1 MGGQA
6 GYWKA
11 TGVTMTEHPTDE
23 SNAPVILRLEA
34 DPRDANRVVVT
45 YGTAAEDLITART
58 MLLHIAVVVEE
69 GLYTGQ
75 ACPAELVARLQ
86 AGDEFQ
92 REYNRA
98 LNFLAVRPRSTAE
111 VRERLR
117 RKNVAPDLIDAVIA
131 RLNRARYL
139 DDAEFARYW
148 IGERARSRPRG
159 ARLLRGELRNK
170 GVSSTLIEEAL
181 TNFEATAA
189 AEHAAQQAAALA
201 AGEMTEPDLVAGDDS
216 RELREAL
223 GLAQRKQR
231 SYSSLDP
238 VTFRRRMSGFLLRR
252 GYGYDVVSRVLKQ
265 LEATTSGQWSVVS
278 DQDGE

>member
-1 MGGQA
+1 
-6 GYWKA
+6 
-11 TGVTMTEHPTDE
+11 MTEHPTAE
-23 SNAPVILRLEA
+23 SQAAVILRLEA

-45 YGTAAEDLITART
+45 YGPPAEGLSAART
-58 MLLHIAVVVEE
+58 LLLHFAVVAEE
-69 GLYTGQ
+69 GLHTGQ
-75 ACPAELVARLQ
+75 PCPPDMVARLE

-117 RKNVAPDLIDAVIA
+117 RKNVTPDLIDAVIA
-131 RLNRARYL
+131 RLNRAQYL

-170 GVSSTLIEEAL
+170 GVSPALIEEAL
-181 TNFEATAA
+181 ATFEAEAA
-189 AEHAAQQAAALA
+189 AEHAARQVAALEDGDEA
-201 AGEMTEPDLVAGDDS
+201 DPDLVGGDDS

-223 GLAQRKQR
+223 GLAQRKLR
-231 SYSSLDP
+231 TYSNLDP

-252 GYGYDVVSRVLKQ
+252 GYSYDVVSRVLKH
-265 LEATTSGQWSVVS
+265 LEATSDPESEVS
-278 DQDGE
+278 DEDDK

>member
-1 MGGQA
+1 
-6 GYWKA
+6 
-11 TGVTMTEHPTDE
+11 MTEEPT
-23 SNAPVILRLEA
+23 STTQAAVILRLEA

-45 YGTAAEDLITART
+45 YGPPGEDLSAART
-58 MLLHIAVVVEE
+58 LLLHIAVVAEE
-69 GLYTGQ
+69 GLHTGQ
-75 ACPAELVARLQ
+75 ACPPDLVARLQ

-117 RKNVAPDLIDAVIA
+117 RKNVAPDMIDAVIA
-131 RLNRARYL
+131 RLRRAQYL

-148 IGERARSRPRG
+148 ISERARSSPRG

-170 GVSSTLIEEAL
+170 GVSPALIEEAL
-181 TNFEATAA
+181 ATFEAEAA
-189 AEHAAQQAAALA
+189 AEQAARQAAAPPDETEA
-201 AGEMTEPDLVAGDDS
+201 DEPDLIAGGDS

-223 GLAQRKQR
+223 GLAQRKLR
-231 SYSSLDP
+231 AYSSLDP

-252 GYGYDVVSRVLKQ
+252 GYGYDVVSRVVKHI
-265 LEATTSGQWSVVS
+265 EATTSGQGSGVTG
-278 DQDGE
+278 QDDE

>member
-1 MGGQA
+1 
-6 GYWKA
+6 
-11 TGVTMTEHPTDE
+11 MTEHPTDE
-23 SNAPVILRLEA
+23 SQAAVILRLEA

-45 YGTAAEDLITART
+45 YGPAAEGLSTART
-58 MLLHIAVVVEE
+58 LLLHIAVVAEE

-75 ACPAELVARLQ
+75 PCPPDMVARLQ

-131 RLNRARYL
+131 RLNRAQYL

-170 GVSSTLIEEAL
+170 GVSPALIEAAL
-181 TNFEATAA
+181 ANFEAEAA
-189 AEHAAQQAAALA
+189 AEHAARQAAALA
-201 AGEMTEPDLVAGDDS
+201 EDGDETDPDLVGGDDS

-231 SYSSLDP
+231 TYSNLDP

-265 LEATTSGQWSVVS
+265 LEAPVSGQGSVVR
-278 DQDGE
+278 DQDAE

>member
-1 MGGQA
+1 
-6 GYWKA
+6 
-11 TGVTMTEHPTDE
+11 MTEHATGE
-23 SNAPVILRLEA
+23 AQTAVILRLEA
-34 DPRDANRVVVT
+34 DPRDADRVVVT
-45 YGTAAEDLITART
+45 YGPPAEGLSAART
-58 MLLHIAVVVEE
+58 LLLHFAVVAEE
-69 GLYTGQ
+69 GLHTGQ
-75 ACPAELVARLQ
+75 PCPPDMVARLQ

-131 RLNRARYL
+131 RLNRAQYL

-170 GVSSTLIEEAL
+170 GVSPALIEEAL
-181 TNFEATAA
+181 ATFEAEAA
-189 AEHAAQQAAALA
+189 AEHAARQVAAREDGDEAD
-201 AGEMTEPDLVAGDDS
+201 PDLIGGADS

-223 GLAQRKQR
+223 GLAQRKHR
-231 SYSSLDP
+231 TYSNLDP

-252 GYGYDVVSRVLKQ
+252 GYGYDVVSRVLKH
-265 LEATTSGQWSVVS
+265 LEATSDPESEVS
-278 DQDGE
+278 DEDEE